1 MTALLVNKSGSKLVA
16 CGLDKAIYV
25 WEIVRNYQLK
35 AQNIILERKIQNN
48 STISAIV
55 ASQILP

>member
-35 AQNIILERKIQNN
+35 A
-48 STISAIV
+48 
-55 ASQILP
+55 